1 VNRLYAGLP
10 RTIFDV
16 MSGLARELSAV
27 NLGQGFPEEDG
38 PADLKEAVAR
48 ATLEH
53 SNQYPPMMGLPALR
67 EAVAEHYRRFQGV
80 DLDWARE
87 VTITSG
93 ATEAI
98 AAAILATLNPGDEAI
113 LVEPMYDAYRPLVE
127 RAGGVARYVR
137 LSPPDWRIPR
147 DALKAAFSE
156 KTRAIVLNSPVN
168 PSASLLVR
176 ADLEAIA
183 EECIARNVIAICDE
197 VWEHVTFDGGRH
209 VSMLAIPGMRER
221 TFKIGSAGKM
231 FSMTG
236 WKVGFLC
243 AAPALTEVAAKAHQ
257 FLTFTTPPNLQ
268 MGAAYGLKKGED
280 YFVAMRA
287 GFQRSRDRLAQA
299 LTQAGFAVLPCAGTY
314 FLNIDLARSGIA
326 LDAEDFA
333 LRAVKEHGVASI
345 PLTPFYAGAPPAQM
359 LRLCFAKRD
368 ETLDRGV
375 ERLAAARRTL
385 A

>member
-38 PADLKEAVAR
+38 PRDLKEAVAR

-67 EAVAEHYRRFQGV
+67 EAVADHYARFQGV
-80 DLDWARE
+80 NLDWTKE

-98 AAAILATLNPGDEAI
+98 AAAIFAALNPGDEAI

-127 RAGGVARYVR
+127 RAGGVARFVR
-137 LSPPDWRIPR
+137 LAPPDWRIAR
-147 DALKAAFSE
+147 DALRAAFTE

-168 PSASLLVR
+168 PSASLLIR
-176 ADLEAIA
+176 EDLERIA

-197 VWEHVTFDGGRH
+197 VWEHVTFDGAQH
-209 VSMLAIPGMRER
+209 VSMLAIPGMRAR
-221 TFKIGSAGKM
+221 TIKIGSAGKM

-243 AAPALTEVAAKAHQ
+243 AAPALTEVVAKAHQ

-268 MGAAYGLKKGED
+268 MGAAYGLAKGADFE
-280 YFVAMRA
+280 AMRA
-287 GFQRSRDRLAQA
+287 GFQRARDRLADA
-299 LTQAGFAVLPCAGTY
+299 LVAEGFAALPCAGTY
-314 FLNIDLARSGIA
+314 FLNIDLERSGIA

-375 ERLAAARRTL
+375 ERLAAARR
-385 A
+385 AYA